1 MDSFIAQQNIEHFR
15 RLLATELSEQKRQSI
30 LHLLADEE
38 TKLRSIEKERK
49 HGHLLQPKA

>member
-1 MDSFIAQQNIEHFR
+1 MDRFIAQQNIEHFR
-15 RLLATELSEQKRQSI
+15 RLLATELGEQERQSI